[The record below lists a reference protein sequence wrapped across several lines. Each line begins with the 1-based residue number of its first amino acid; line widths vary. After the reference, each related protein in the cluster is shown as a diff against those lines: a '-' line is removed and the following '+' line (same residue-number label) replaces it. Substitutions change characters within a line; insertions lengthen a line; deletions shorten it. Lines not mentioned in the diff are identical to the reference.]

1 MVKHHVTAV
10 IVAYFPDV
18 TRLYELLAT
27 VSAQVNSIVIID
39 NSASA
44 TLLNWLTTTRFSQ
57 VKCLSQSS
65 NLGVAA
71 AQNIGIAWAIQ
82 QHADYV
88 VLFDQDSCP
97 APTMI
102 NELLHAVQR
111 LQAQQQRVAAVGPR
125 YLDARQNNPPP
136 FIRIQGLK
144 LQRCACD
151 KPDSI
156 VPVDYLIAS
165 GCLIPVT
172 TLNATG
178 FMQPE
183 LFIDYVDIEWGL
195 RAKSLGFQCFGI
207 CSAEMAHELGDKPIA
222 FLGRQIPLHSPLRHY
237 YHFRNAVWLYQQSYI
252 PLNWKCVDA
261 ARLLLKLGFYSL
273 FAKPRVKHFGMM
285 LLGIGHGLL
294 KRLGQIN
301 SNS

>member
-1 MVKHHVTAV
+1 MATHRVVAV
-10 IVAYFPDV
+10 IVAYFPDF
-18 TRLYELLAT
+18 TRLHELLTAVAT
-27 VSAQVNSIVIID
+27 QVKETVIVD
-39 NSASA
+39 NSASNS
-44 TLLNWLTTTRFSQ
+44 LVDWLNNTQFSH
-57 VKCLSQSS
+57 VSCLPQSS

-71 AQNIGIAWAIQ
+71 AQNIGIEWAIQ
-82 QHADYV
+82 QYADYV

-102 NELLHAVQR
+102 NALLSAVEQ
-111 LQAQQQRVAAVGPR
+111 LQQQQQRIAAVGPR
-125 YLDARQNNPPP
+125 YLDTRQNNPPP

-151 KPDSI
+151 KLDSI
-156 VPVDYLIAS
+156 VHVDYLIAS

-178 FMQPE
+178 LMLPE

-195 RAKSLGFQCFGI
+195 RAKSLGFQSFGV
-207 CSAEMAHELGDKPIA
+207 CSAEMAHELGEKPIA

-261 ARLLLKLGFYSL
+261 SRLLLKLGFYSV
-273 FAKPRVKHFGMM
+273 FAKPRVKQFSMM
-285 LLGIGHGLL
+285 VLGIGHGLL
-294 KRLGQIN
+294 KRLGQMN
-301 SNS
+301 